1 MEPRDQRGGNSKRRG
16 LAWSFCAQGPM
27 ALRHPC
33 RAAFSTAHDG
43 VPAAGHTSANL
54 ARSAGD
60 PGLLMQPLS
69 EGSRHAPA
77 STALRALVHVLFSL
91 PCPPTRGPTHRPQDR
106 AGSSVLE
113 MLRLQRART
122 CRCPQGPGALELR
135 PGQLPCP
142 GPRPPQPRPRPA
154 GPTAPQPHPAS
165 RWSHLSVLPEVLLPR
180 PERFLRLRVS
190 ECAQGTAHLLL
201 HQRVLIGDGV
211 QQDGGQLCSDKARC
225 ACSGGRQ
232 PHSGQHPQRELR
244 PRAGGAA
251 LTYVPRSPSSPGSLL
266 EHTFCLL

>member
-1 MEPRDQRGGNSKRRG
+1 MEPRRQRGGNSKRRG

-54 ARSAGD
+54 AGSAGD

-91 PCPPTRGPTHRPQDR
+91 PCAPTRGPTHRPQDR

-135 PGQLPCP
+135 PGQLPRP

-154 GPTAPQPHPAS
+154 GARSPTPPRGGLTFPCCRRYSSHALSAS
-165 RWSHLSVLPEVLLPR
+165 SGCESPSAHRALHTCSCTSGSLSVTASSRMVDSSAATKPGAR
-180 PERFLRLRVS
+180 
-190 ECAQGTAHLLL
+190 AQAGANPT
-201 HQRVLIGDGV
+201 R
-211 QQDGGQLCSDKARC
+211 RE
-225 ACSGGRQ
+225 
-232 PHSGQHPQRELR
+232 HPQRELR